1 MDALCDKGPTDCRGL
16 RCESLHSW
24 SNSPAAITVT
34 NIGTGPR
41 VFRFGD
47 LDAFYSQERRFSPT
61 INMLSP
67 LTYPTLNPREAAS
80 EEFYYETSGTDHLLF
95 EASLTLFSEGAR
107 IWLR

>member
-1 MDALCDKGPTDCRGL
+1 MHCVTKARQIVGVSGARACTRGAT
-16 RCESLHSW
+16 R
-24 SNSPAAITVT
+24 AITVT

-67 LTYPTLNPREAAS
+67 LTYPTLSPGEAAS
-80 EEFYYETSGTDHLLF
+80 EEFYYETSGAERTIYC
-95 EASLTLFSEGAR
+95 SR
-107 IWLR
+107 LR